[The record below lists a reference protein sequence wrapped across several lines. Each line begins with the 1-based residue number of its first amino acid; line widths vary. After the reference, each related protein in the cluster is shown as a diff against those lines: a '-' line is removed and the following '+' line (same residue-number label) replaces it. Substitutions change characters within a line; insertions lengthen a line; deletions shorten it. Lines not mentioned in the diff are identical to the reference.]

1 MVVLFKLSSLLIR
14 FSDLGSTR
22 QLMSRRHNLR
32 TSSLWRQKINS
43 HEAAEEI
50 SPNVSEDRN
59 LEREEV
65 MLRPSLHH
73 QFRKAETAGR
83 TEKSPLVYDLVSLLV
98 YGSYTKAYTNKY
110 TSGKKKRD
118 IRTLLYPH
126 VSSFS
131 SSRSISIIVT
141 EY

>member
-1 MVVLFKLSSLLIR
+1 
-14 FSDLGSTR
+14 
-22 QLMSRRHNLR
+22 
-32 TSSLWRQKINS
+32 
-43 HEAAEEI
+43 
-50 SPNVSEDRN
+50 
-59 LEREEV
+59 

-98 YGSYTKAYTNKY
+98 YGSYTKTYTNKY
-110 TSGKKKRD
+110 TSGKEKRD

-131 SSRSISIIVT
+131 SWRSISIIVT